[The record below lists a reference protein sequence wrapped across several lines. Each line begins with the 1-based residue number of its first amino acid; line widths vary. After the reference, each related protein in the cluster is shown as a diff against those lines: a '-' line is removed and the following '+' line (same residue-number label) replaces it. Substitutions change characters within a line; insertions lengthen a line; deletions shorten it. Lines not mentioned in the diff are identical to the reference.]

1 MFVNLS
7 LQCTMHTAKGERERE
22 RESSIEQKAAKRTDS
37 ANMPCLLFINDG
49 TDDIMK
55 GKDGR

>member
-22 RESSIEQKAAKRTDS
+22 SRIEQKAAKRTDS